1 MDIHAYEWETWILQI
16 LGETAYC
23 YVFLGGNSSLMWHY
37 WALLNPLLL
46 YEEQSDLI
54 DKLGK
59 IKLSMFSSWLS
70 WEGIYCYRI
79 PSLPPAEAVLLCG
92 NNSGKC
98 YWLIM
103 IAYFWTL
110 LAGMFGFLMKLSKIF
125 SPLHLPLSYL
135 SICSDV
141 RWIKLLLNW
150 SFQSLWQEK

>member
-70 WEGIYCYRI
+70 C
-79 PSLPPAEAVLLCG
+79 L
-92 NNSGKC
+92 GKE
-98 YWLIM
+98 Y
-103 IAYFWTL
+103 IATEYPL
-110 LAGMFGFLMKLSKIF
+110 FLQQKLSSCVEIIQV
-125 SPLHLPLSYL
+125 SVTGWSWLPISGL
-135 SICSDV
+135 C
-141 RWIKLLLNW
+141 
-150 SFQSLWQEK
+150 